1 MQEIQGQRNK
11 LNNTRRKQS
20 DRSRT
25 WTNGLDSSKKSVS
38 WGKKNY
44 VCLGGGGGMVR
55 GREAG
60 GAVTEETKI
69 KRPKDQ
75 MQSVNYS

>member
-1 MQEIQGQRNK
+1 
-11 LNNTRRKQS
+11 
-20 DRSRT
+20 
-25 WTNGLDSSKKSVS
+25 
-38 WGKKNY
+38 
-44 VCLGGGGGMVR
+44 MVR